1 MLGSWELCWGDSR
14 AGSTGVGALSLSAC
28 VGTGAAASF
37 AAELGLPVP
46 SSARGG
52 KSAHDAGL
60 SLSFQHCGCPHSA
73 QAMCCCAHGSGVCRP
88 TPSIRFSSTP
98 CTKPQGSRCNI
109 LPPPRF
115 QCPNLSSQPPH
126 PPRGSQPPQPR
137 HSPLHAPGL
146 LSPLSP
152 KVADALSRDPLCVV
166 PGLVSHG
173 SRFAP
178 RPVYPRSTC
187 SRHHRPASAFP
198 RERRRARPRG
208 GRRGL
213 TVGVSKA
220 LGAGTGTIRG
230 VVLC

>member
-1 MLGSWELCWGDSR
+1 MHTMQSSHC
-14 AGSTGVGALSLSAC
+14 
-28 VGTGAAASF
+28 
-37 AAELGLPVP
+37 P
-46 SSARGG
+46 SSTADVPTQP
-52 KSAHDAGL
+52 KPCAAVPMALESAAQL
-60 SLSFQHCGCPHSA
+60 RVSLLFHPLHQAPGCN
-73 QAMCCCAHGSGVCRP
+73 V
-88 TPSIRFSSTP
+88 
-98 CTKPQGSRCNI
+98 

-146 LSPLSP
+146 LSLLSS

-178 RPVYPRSTC
+178 HPVYPRSTC

-198 RERRRARPRG
+198 REWRRARPRG
-208 GRRGL
+208 EAWPDGGRIQSARG
-213 TVGVSKA
+213 GEW
-220 LGAGTGTIRG
+220 
-230 VVLC
+230 